1 VEEFRRRARA
11 WLEDHAAG
19 APPNYGA
26 IMPPELRD
34 QGVVWQRLLFDSG
47 WAGLHWP
54 VEHGGQGLDPDYTA
68 VWIDECA
75 NAQVPPFI
83 NMVGIVLA
91 GGALLRYGTE
101 EQQHELLK
109 PTLRGDIV
117 WCQLFSEPGAG
128 SDLAG
133 LSTRAESRDGGFV
146 VNGQKVWCSAGR
158 CSDYGILLARTDPS
172 VAKHRGI
179 SFFVMPMHEH
189 GVEVRPLRQMTGGS
203 EFDEVFFTDVALPPT
218 ALVGRLNDG
227 WNVAM
232 SVLSQERGHVGA
244 SVRGVARRLDELT
257 ATGRSAT
264 LTPPQRSRLV
274 ELYGR
279 GRAYTQLG
287 QRSASNPVAGSLMK
301 LGVTELLFESA
312 MLTGDI
318 AGIGG
323 LADDRVTGG
332 MLAAPGG
339 RIAGGTSQIQRNIIG
354 ERILGLPKEPS

>member
-1 VEEFRRRARA
+1 VDEFRQRART
-11 WLEDHAAG
+11 WLARHAAS

-34 QGVVWQRLLFDSG
+34 RGVAWQRLLFDGG

-54 VEHGGQGLDPDYTA
+54 TDHGGQGLSPEHTA
-68 VWIDECA
+68 AWIEECA
-75 NAQVPPFI
+75 IVQVPPFI
-83 NMVGIVLA
+83 NMVGVVLA

-133 LSTRAESRDGGFV
+133 LSTRADSRDGGFV
-146 VNGQKVWCSAGR
+146 VNGQKVWCSGGR

-172 VAKHRGI
+172 LAKHRGI
-179 SFFVMPMHEH
+179 SFFVMPMHER

-203 EFDEVFFTDVALPPT
+203 EFDEVFFTDVSLPPH
-218 ALVGRLNDG
+218 ALVGRANDG

-232 SVLSQERGHVGA
+232 SVLTQERGHVGA
-244 SVRGVARRLDELT
+244 SVRGVSRRLDEM
-257 ATGRSAT
+257 AESGRRAT
-264 LTPPQRSRLV
+264 LTPVQRSRLV

-279 GRAYTQLG
+279 GRSYALLG
-287 QRSASNPVAGSLMK
+287 QRRASNPVAGSLMK

-318 AGIGG
+318 GGVAG
-323 LADDRVTGG
+323 LADERVAGG